1 MELLHIM
8 GFLCMLTSLFH
19 IPIYALSC
27 PFRFFLYQ
35 SLTHQNQNHHPGGH
49 DDERKRGQD
58 VF

>member
-1 MELLHIM
+1 M

-35 SLTHQNQNHHPGGH
+35 SLTHQNQNHHHGGH